1 LKAGW
6 LGAALHVERQRAA
19 KSVDSMA
26 KLKFHKV
33 AAVAV
38 LVGFAVWT
46 ATGTFSSVG
55 SAAQEASETPAQAA
69 PTAPAAAPRTVAF
82 VVPPREMHA
91 RAIRM
96 SGVTEA
102 NKRALLATRAGGI
115 IDELPVEQG
124 DQVKT
129 GDLILR
135 LAAEEKAAAVE
146 TARAVLAQREAENVA
161 SESLAKSGN
170 LARLQID
177 ASRASLAQARSQL
190 EAARA
195 ELTRNEVLAP
205 FDGTVDRVD
214 VELGS
219 SVIQGGQ
226 VATLLNLDPILAVGE
241 VSERELNYLSVGA
254 QADVRLI
261 NGDVVKGTIRYISR
275 ESSAQTRTFRIEV
288 AIPNGNGAIPAGMTS
303 EITLRVEPVDAV
315 VLPRSVVTLSR
326 TGELG
331 IRTVDPDNKVEFH
344 TIDLVD
350 DTPRGLVL
358 GGIPSDARV
367 VVAGQDLVTEGDTV
381 NPVQADATMIQKLA
395 DGTGGT
401 L

>member
-1 LKAGW
+1 MARIRFHKF
-6 LGAALHVERQRAA
+6 AAL
-19 KSVDSMA
+19 
-26 KLKFHKV
+26 
-33 AAVAV
+33 AV
-38 LVGFAVWT
+38 LVGFAVWV
-46 ATGTFSSVG
+46 ATGEFSSVG
-55 SAAQEASETPAQAA
+55 SAADEASAKPAENASAA
-69 PTAPAAAPRTVAF
+69 PASAARTVAF
-82 VVPPREMHA
+82 VMPPREMHA

-96 SGVTEA
+96 PGVTEA

-115 IDELPVEQG
+115 IDELPVSQG
-124 DQVKT
+124 DRVKT

-135 LAAEEKAAAVE
+135 LAAEDKSAAVE
-146 TARAVLAQREAENVA
+146 TARALLAQREAENVA

-170 LARLQID
+170 LARLQTE
-177 ASRASLAQARSQL
+177 ASRAALAQAKSQL
-190 EAARA
+190 ETAQA
-195 ELTRNEVLAP
+195 ELVRNEVLAP

-226 VATLLNLDPILAVGE
+226 VATLLNLDPMLAVGE
-241 VSERELNYLSVGA
+241 VSERELGYLSVGA
-254 QADVRLI
+254 EADVRLI
-261 NGDVVKGTIRYISR
+261 NGDEVKGKIRYISR

-288 AIPNGNGAIPAGMTS
+288 AIPNADARIPAGMTS
-303 EITLRVEPVDAV
+303 EITLRVQPVEAV
-315 VLPRSVVTLSR
+315 ILPRSVVTLSR

-331 IRTVDPDNKVEFH
+331 IRTVDPANKVEFH

-358 GGIPSDARV
+358 GGIPHDARV
-367 VVAGQDLVTEGDTV
+367 IVAGQDLVAEGDTV
-381 NPVQADATMIQKLA
+381 NPVEADAATLQKLA

>member
-1 LKAGW
+1 
-6 LGAALHVERQRAA
+6 
-19 KSVDSMA
+19 MA

-38 LVGFAVWT
+38 LIGFAVWT
-46 ATGTFSSVG
+46 GTGRFSSVG
-55 SAAQEASETPAQAA
+55 SAAQEAEQQPAQAA
-69 PTAPAAAPRTVAF
+69 AAPVAAPRTVA
-82 VVPPREMHA
+82 VIVPPRDMHA

-96 SGVTEA
+96 TGITEA
-102 NKRALLATRAGGI
+102 NKRALLATRSGGI

-124 DQVKT
+124 DRVKT

-146 TARAVLAQREAENVA
+146 TARALLAQREAENVA

-205 FDGTVDRVD
+205 FDGVVDRVD

-226 VATLLNLDPILAVGE
+226 VATLLNLDPVLAVGE
-241 VSERELNYLSVGA
+241 VSERELNFLQVGA
-254 QADVRLI
+254 DADVRLV
-261 NGDVVKGTIRYISR
+261 NGGLVKGKIRYISR
-275 ESSAQTRTFRIEV
+275 ESSAQTRTFRVEV
-288 AIPNGNGAIPAGMTS
+288 AIANSEGKIPAGMTS
-303 EITLRVEPVDAV
+303 EITLRVEPVEAV
-315 VLPRSVVTLSR
+315 TLPRSVVTLSA

-331 IRTVDPDNKVEFH
+331 IRTVNPDNKVEFH

-358 GGIPSDARV
+358 GGIPAQARV
-367 VVAGQDLVTEGDTV
+367 VVAGQDLVSEGDVV
-381 NPVQADATMIQKLA
+381 NPVEADAATLQKLA
-395 DGTGGT
+395 SGTSGT

>member
-1 LKAGW
+1 
-6 LGAALHVERQRAA
+6 
-19 KSVDSMA
+19 MA
-26 KLKFHKV
+26 KFRFHKL

-38 LVGFAVWT
+38 LIGFAAWT
-46 ATGTFSSVG
+46 ATGEFSSVG
-55 SAAQEASETPAQAA
+55 SAAEEAEATRADQAA
-69 PTAPAAAPRTVAF
+69 HAPVAPPRTVAV
-82 VVPPREMHA
+82 VVPPRVMHA
-91 RAIRM
+91 RAVRM

-124 DQVKT
+124 QAVKT

-135 LAAEEKAAAVE
+135 LAAEEKTSGVD
-146 TARAVLAQREAENVA
+146 TARALLAQREAENKA

-177 ASRASLAQARSQL
+177 ASRAALAQARSQL
-190 EAARA
+190 ETAQA
-195 ELTRNEVLAP
+195 ELSRNEVRAP
-205 FDGTVDRVD
+205 FDGVVDRLD

-219 SVIQGGQ
+219 SVTQGGQ
-226 VATLLNLDPILAVGE
+226 VATLLNLDPILSVGE
-241 VSERELNYLSVGA
+241 VNERELAYLRLGA
-254 QADVRLI
+254 EADVHLI
-261 NGDVVKGTIRYISR
+261 NGGEVKGSIRYISR

-288 AIPNGNGAIPAGMTS
+288 AIPNGDGAIPAGMTS
-303 EITLRVEPVDAV
+303 EITLRVQPAEAV

-331 IRTVDPDNKVEFH
+331 IRTIDPNNKVAFH

-350 DTPRGLVL
+350 DTPSGLVL
-358 GGIPSDARV
+358 GGIPADARV
-367 VVAGQDLVTEGDTV
+367 IVAGQDLVTEGDTV
-381 NPVQADATMIQKLA
+381 NPVEADAATLQKLA
-395 DGTGGT
+395 EGTGGT